1 MSEPA
6 YQADVV
12 VVGAGVAGLAAAHRL
27 ISAGVTTVV
36 LEAAPYVGGRMSTEK
51 VDGFRLDR
59 IGQFLSTSYP
69 ELRLTPGLDALVLRP
84 FAPGVLLHS
93 DGRHHRAGTPAPG
106 GSAWGALHAVRALA
120 SAPRAGAGPRV
131 RTGSAWGGAA
141 RRGSFWGGPT
151 ARGRG
156 GVAWAAAAPGGVSG
170 GWATTR
176 AGAALTGRAAA
187 SAEEPVPRTRVA
199 ASGDTTPHTPCTE
212 TLTEGPTPGD
222 VTAAAPGDESVPEER
237 TGNFAGARPPKDRT
251 ASRSGLT
258 GATWGVLRDRTGASR
273 GGPAAGERT
282 DSSWGGPALKDRP
295 VDARRVS
302 AVPRPRSGAPLGGP
316 VDQARLGAAL
326 TRLAGTPVERL
337 LARPELPAGQ
347 ALAAR
352 GVPARTID
360 GFLRPLLA
368 ALLCD
373 PELTTSSRCADL
385 ALRAFAGG
393 RLCLPEGGAEMLPEV
408 LAAALPPGTVHTG
421 VRVTDV
427 ATTSVTTAEH
437 GEIRCRAVLVAT
449 DALAAAELLPGLRV
463 PGFHPVTVVHH
474 TTDEP
479 PTTGAAL
486 LVDSDRGGPVA
497 HTAVVSEVDPSRAP
511 AGRALVSST
520 VLGPPP
526 PDVETAV
533 RMHLSRLYGTST
545 ARWETLAVHHT
556 ATAVPVMRPPHDL
569 RRPVRLLAGLY
580 VCGDHRDTSTVQGAL
595 HSGHRASTAIL
606 KDLGAAGSVHQ
617 ADPIPTSQAA

>member
-1 MSEPA
+1 MFEPA

-27 ISAGVTTVV
+27 ISAGVTTAV

-93 DGRHHRAGTPAPG
+93 DGRHHHAGTPAPG

-120 SAPRAGAGPRV
+120 SAPRSGAIRKGPL
-131 RTGSAWGGAA
+131 
-141 RRGSFWGGPT
+141 WGGPVT
-151 ARGRG
+151 RGRG
-156 GVAWAAAAPGGVSG
+156 GVSWAAAAPE
-170 GWATTR
+170 
-176 AGAALTGRAAA
+176 GRATLGD
-187 SAEEPVPRTRVA
+187 RTEG
-199 ASGDTTPHTPCTE
+199 ASGDGAEPDQAATRGALRGRAGSPWG
-212 TLTEGPTPGD
+212 GPALRD
-222 VTAAAPGDESVPEER
+222 R
-237 TGNFAGARPPKDRT
+237 AGSTWGGLAPKDRT
-251 ASRSGLT
+251 GPSWGALT
-258 GATWGVLRDRTGASR
+258 PRNRA
-273 GGPAAGERT
+273 
-282 DSSWGGPALKDRP
+282 DSSWGGPALKERS
-295 VDARRVS
+295 VDARGSSV
-302 AVPRPRSGAPLGGP
+302 VPRSRSGAPLGGP
-316 VDQARLGAAL
+316 VDQARLGTAL

-337 LARPELPAGQ
+337 LSRPELAAGQ

-393 RLCLPEGGAEMLPEV
+393 RLCVPEGGAEMLPEV

-421 VRVTDV
+421 VRVTAV
-427 ATTSVTTAEH
+427 STTSVTTAEH
-437 GEIRCRAVLVAT
+437 GEIHCRAVLVAT
-449 DALAAAELLPGLRV
+449 DARAAAELLPGLRV
-463 PGFHPVTVVHH
+463 PDFHPVTVVHH
-474 TTDEP
+474 TTDDP
-479 PTTGAAL
+479 PTTGSAL
-486 LVDSDRGGPVA
+486 LLDSDRGGPVA
-497 HTAVVSEVDPSRAP
+497 HTAIVSEVDPSRAP

-526 PDVETAV
+526 PDIDTAV

-545 ARWETLAVHHT
+545 TRWETLAVHHT
-556 ATAVPVMRPPHDL
+556 PTAVPVMRPPHDL

-595 HSGHRASTAIL
+595 HSGHRASSAIL
-606 KDLGAAGSVHQ
+606 ADLGAAGSMHLAEQ
-617 ADPIPTSQAA
+617 MQTTQAA

>member
-1 MSEPA
+1 MLEPA

-93 DGRHHRAGTPAPG
+93 DGRHHHAGTPAPG
-106 GSAWGALHAVRALA
+106 GSARGALHAVRALA
-120 SAPRAGAGPRV
+120 SAPRVVAVPRMRAGV
-131 RTGSAWGGAA
+131 SGSGVTFRD
-141 RRGSFWGGPT
+141 RRGT
-151 ARGRG
+151 ARG
-156 GVAWAAAAPGGVSG
+156 
-170 GWATTR
+170 
-176 AGAALTGRAAA
+176 
-187 SAEEPVPRTRVA
+187 
-199 ASGDTTPHTPCTE
+199 
-212 TLTEGPTPGD
+212 
-222 VTAAAPGDESVPEER
+222 
-237 TGNFAGARPPKDRT
+237 
-251 ASRSGLT
+251 GL
-258 GATWGVLRDRTGASR
+258 VLRDRTGASW
-273 GGPAAGERT
+273 GGLTPRNRT
-282 DSSWGGPALKDRP
+282 DSSWGGPTLKERT
-295 VDARRVS
+295 VDTGRS
-302 AVPRPRSGAPLGGP
+302 SSVPRPRSGAPLGGP
-316 VDQARLGAAL
+316 VDQARLGTAL

-337 LARPELPAGQ
+337 LSRPELAAGQ

-421 VRVTDV
+421 VRVTAV
-427 ATTSVTTAEH
+427 STTSVTTAEH

-449 DALAAAELLPGLRV
+449 DARAAAELLPGLRV
-463 PGFHPVTVVHH
+463 PDFHQVTVIHH
-474 TTDEP
+474 TTDDP
-479 PTTGAAL
+479 PTTGSAL
-486 LVDSDRGGPVA
+486 LLDSDRGGPVA
-497 HTAVVSEVDPSRAP
+497 HTAIISEVDPSRAP

-526 PDVETAV
+526 PDIDTAV

-545 ARWETLAVHHT
+545 TRWETLAVHHT
-556 ATAVPVMRPPHDL
+556 PTAVPVMRPPHDL

-595 HSGHRASTAIL
+595 HSGHRASSAIL
-606 KDLGAAGSVHQ
+606 ADLGAAGSMHM
-617 ADPIPTSQAA
+617 ADPIPTTQAA